1 VTVQAGTNA
10 DGGRGEDG
18 ILIQEIMTSPPLA
31 LSADA
36 SLAEAARM
44 LADSEASDLMVVDDT
59 GKLVGVLDEGDLIRA
74 VLPDIDEIRAA
85 GGSVQDGLAA
95 FVRKGNEL
103 AGRALAPYIV
113 REPLTVAPDDH
124 AGVAA
129 VMMIE
134 RRIRRLPVVDGERLV
149 GTVSRGE
156 VCRAVLSSADA
167 L

>member
-1 VTVQAGTNA
+1 MSTKIST
-10 DGGRGEDG
+10 ETG
-18 ILIQEIMTSPPLA
+18 ILIGEIMTSPPLA
-31 LSADA
+31 LAPDA

-44 LADSEASDLMVVDDT
+44 LADSEAADLMVVDSA

-74 VLPDIDEIRAA
+74 VLPDVDEIRAA
-85 GGSVQDGLAA
+85 GGSVEDGLAA
-95 FVRKGNEL
+95 FVRKGGEL
-103 AGRALAPYIV
+103 AGRPLGPYV
-113 REPLTVAPDDH
+113 VHEPLTVSPDDH

-134 RRIRRLPVVDGERLV
+134 RRIRRLPVVDEGQLV

-156 VCRAVLSSADA
+156 VCRAVLSSAGA